1 MKTIDIEK
9 LKLPQNYV
17 NMAGAEK
24 ITTRIPVRKPRRQ
37 EFVRIN
43 ADETYQLTTGIVE
56 LKDDQEVYLVD
67 PAMLGELTGEW
78 IPVRLVTAISRQ
90 GVLMLWPLK
99 LPTEEGKINPWHA
112 SALEAAELAEKYW
125 IRIVA
130 NRALGAYEVFKA
142 VGELPEPEWPD
153 MSFAEM
159 IQIAFK
165 DFYIAD
171 SNHVVAQRLRGH
183 V

>member
-1 MKTIDIEK
+1 LKNIDIEK
-9 LKLPQNYV
+9 LKLPQNYI

-43 ADETYQLTTGIVE
+43 PDENFQLTTGIVE

-67 PAMLGELTGEW
+67 PSILGELTGEW
-78 IPVRLVTAISRQ
+78 IPVRLVLAISRQ

-99 LPTEEGKINPWHA
+99 LPTDEGKINPWHA
-112 SALEAAELAEKYW
+112 SALDAAELAENFW
-125 IRIVA
+125 VRIAA

-142 VGELPEPEWPD
+142 VGELPDPEWPN
-153 MSFAEM
+153 MSFSE
-159 IQIAFK
+159 IIEIAFK
-165 DFYIAD
+165 DQYIAGPD
-171 SNHVVAQRLRGH
+171 HVVVQRLRGQ

>member
-24 ITTRIPVRKPRRQ
+24 ITTRIPVRKPKRQ

-67 PAMLGELTGEW
+67 PAMLDELTGEW
-78 IPVRLVTAISRQ
+78 IPVRLVAAISRQ

-99 LPTEEGKINPWHA
+99 LPTEEGKINPWHG

-171 SNHVVAQRLRGH
+171 LTML
-183 V
+183 